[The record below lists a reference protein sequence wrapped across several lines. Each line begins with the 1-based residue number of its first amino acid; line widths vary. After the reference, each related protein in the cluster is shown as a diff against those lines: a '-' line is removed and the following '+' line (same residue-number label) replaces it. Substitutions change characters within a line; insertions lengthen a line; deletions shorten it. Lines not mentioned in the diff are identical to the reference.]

1 MGAHGRPR
9 ELRIPLWVPLVPL
22 FALAT
27 GSLGLWGLWH
37 SPWSPTRLQARLE
50 SLRQE
55 NLRLESQRDRAEEG
69 LQRATAALEG
79 LEKSRP
85 ELGELGAFSSESDSV
100 AAEGSGFLR
109 GWFGR
114 RRHDKPADVTRLLSQ
129 AGKMREELERLL
141 GALERQPALAARLP
155 TIRPVRANAP
165 QVQPFVR
172 ERDAFTGLMM
182 HTQGV
187 AWGVAVGT
195 PVWATGAGEV
205 IDVTTLARW
214 GRTVEI
220 DHGSGIRTLYCH
232 LSQATVNIGDHV
244 MRGQVVGLSGESGT
258 TLGPRVFYAVF
269 QGRTARSPWEF
280 ILPEPLTD
288 SVAEPDPLAGGLW
301 RAAGDPV
308 GETSER
314 AGQDQADAGGLQKR
328 PKPPAD
334 KPADTQVPRPAQ
346 ERGPPGRTGVGAGP
360 EKVDRLEGQATKPQK
375 KGRSTG
381 DPEPRAPGEGGI
393 EPAAPSEGEAGEG
406 LQAEE
411 IESAQ

>member
-1 MGAHGRPR
+1 MGGNGRPR

-22 FALAT
+22 LALGT
-27 GSLGLWGLWH
+27 GALGLWGLWH
-37 SPWSPTRLQARLE
+37 SPWSPERLQARLE

-69 LQRATAALEG
+69 LQRASAALEG

-85 ELGELGAFSSESDSV
+85 ELGELGAFSSGTDSV
-100 AAEGSGFLR
+100 ATERDGFLR
-109 GWFGR
+109 GWFGAR
-114 RRHDKPADVTRLLSQ
+114 RRDEPADVAQLLGQ
-129 AGKMREELERLL
+129 AGRMRQELDHLL
-141 GALERQPALAARLP
+141 EALERQPALAARLP
-155 TIRPVRANAP
+155 TIRPVRADAP
-165 QVQPFVR
+165 MVQPFVR
-172 ERDAFTGLMM
+172 ERDPFTGLTM

-214 GRTVEI
+214 GRTVEV

-232 LSQATVNIGDHV
+232 LSQATVKIGDRV

-269 QGRTARSPWEF
+269 QGRKARSPWEF

-288 SVAEPDPLAGGLW
+288 SVSEPDALSGTLW
-301 RAAGDPV
+301 RGNEAV
-308 GETSER
+308 GEPSER
-314 AGQDQADAGGLQKR
+314 SGQDQTDAGGLQKR

-334 KPADTQVPRPAQ
+334 EGAHAEVSRAPKEGR
-346 ERGPPGRTGVGAGP
+346 PPGRAAAGTRP
-360 EKVDRLEGQATKPQK
+360 EQVDRLEGKPAK
-375 KGRSTG
+375 SKEKRRSSG
-381 DPEPRAPGEGGI
+381 DPETGAPGQGRI
-393 EPAAPSEGEAGEG
+393 EPPPPREGEAGQG
-406 LQAEE
+406 LKAEE